1 MFTWVFFWQLLGSES
16 RLGQFLHG
24 QLAELTI
31 VNNDTESDHVIGC
44 INSCR
49 EKIDF
54 HAISEMDTGMVCSA
68 VDSDNQHFLPLR
80 FYQIEQIGNRSWFVD
95 SAVFLFRNGNT
106 FWLLKFGCNDVATF
120 FFYGQEFETRLMS
133 PTDVIMEKNKMCYK
147 MWFKTSKL

>member
-1 MFTWVFFWQLLGSES
+1 MLGSES
-16 RLGQFLHG
+16 RLGQFLRG

-68 VDSDNQHFLPLR
+68 VDSDNQHFLPLG
-80 FYQIEQIGNRSWFVD
+80 FIRSSRSETDRDLWIQRCSCLEMEILSD
-95 SAVFLFRNGNT
+95 YLNLAAMMLQHSSSMDRS
-106 FWLLKFGCNDVATF
+106 LKQG
-120 FFYGQEFETRLMS
+120 
-133 PTDVIMEKNKMCYK
+133 
-147 MWFKTSKL
+147 